1 VWVRQEHLKELL
13 DTRPRDRQTRLD
25 ELFGL
30 SDYNTAWTN
39 IANYQRDYET
49 EKRVYEKDP
58 DVVGMEKLSTEY
70 NRTVEE
76 FSLVEIELNKVAKRL
91 DEAKKALEEA
101 DLKLKKLE
109 ELKQQLEKLRQR
121 ETEALVNLKN
131 LEDTSESLA
140 EKIEAKKNTI
150 ENLNQRLN
158 VMETQVKS

>member
-1 VWVRQEHLKELL
+1 M
-13 DTRPRDRQTRLD
+13 
-25 ELFGL
+25 FGL

-58 DVVGMEKLSTEY
+58 DVVGMEKLNAEY

-76 FSLVEIELNKVAKRL
+76 FSLIEIGIHETAKKLN
-91 DEAKKALEEA
+91 EAKKALEEA

-109 ELKQQLEKLRQR
+109 EVRLQLEELRRR
-121 ETEALVNLKN
+121 ETETLANLKN
-131 LEDTSESLA
+131 LEDSSESLA
-140 EKIEAKKNTI
+140 EKIEAKKNAI

-158 VMETQVKS
+158 AMEAQMKSYKAELSGISISPDQPMETLRN